1 MAQAGEIE
9 ELAEGFLAML
19 ANERGASEHTV
30 RAYAREVRSF
40 AAYLVETLGKDV
52 RVGKVEHLHIRA
64 YLGAL
69 YERGLTKASA
79 ARALAAVRSWFK
91 WLAKGGRGAENRALV
106 AVGSWFKWLAKEGKV
121 AQNPALLV
129 STPKLPKHL
138 PRVPSVEEVNRVL
151 NSLDGEGAAKK
162 DEVEAAAWPERDR
175 VIFELLYGCGIRN
188 SELVGLNMG
197 SVKWRDDA
205 VLVRGKGRKERL
217 VPLGDEAAAALRA
230 YLPLREAK
238 LMAAGKGGLVHE
250 GPLMMNLRMRGDCRL
265 TTRSVGRIVKAIA
278 LSRGL
283 AADVHPHTLRHAFG
297 THMLEEG
304 ADLRAI
310 QEMLG
315 HERLSTTQRYTQL
328 TVGQVQKVYDETHPR
343 AKGVPDV
350 KLPALPVSEAV
361 VLFAQGVLIEVA
373 GFFGREFGVVGVET
387 RGVPLFHG
395 DHRLIVGRESLFGVD
410 SVDPRINGLSVVL
423 QQLGEV

>member
-1 MAQAGEIE
+1 
-9 ELAEGFLAML
+9 ML

-30 RAYAREVRSF
+30 RAYAREVRNF
-40 AAYLVETLGKDV
+40 AAYLRETLGDGA

-64 YLGAL
+64 YLGLL

-91 WLAKGGRGAENRALV
+91 WLAK
-106 AVGSWFKWLAKEGKV
+106 EGKV
-121 AQNPALLV
+121 KQNPALLV

-138 PRVPSVEEVNRVL
+138 PRVPSMEEVNRVL
-151 NSLDGEGAAKK
+151 NSLEGEGAVAKEK
-162 DEVEAAAWPERDR
+162 QDAVAWPERDR

-188 SELVGLNMG
+188 SELVGLDMG

-217 VPLGDEAAAALRA
+217 VPLGDEAAVALRA

-238 LMAAGKGGLVHE
+238 LLAAGKGALVHD

-343 AKGVPDV
+343 AK
-350 KLPALPVSEAV
+350 
-361 VLFAQGVLIEVA
+361 
-373 GFFGREFGVVGVET
+373 
-387 RGVPLFHG
+387 
-395 DHRLIVGRESLFGVD
+395 
-410 SVDPRINGLSVVL
+410 
-423 QQLGEV
+423 

>member
-1 MAQAGEIE
+1 MRE
-9 ELAEGFLAML
+9 EVSEFDRLAEGFLAML

-30 RAYAREVRSF
+30 RAYAREVRNF
-40 AAYLVETLGKDV
+40 AAYLGETLGKGARV
-52 RVGKVEHLHIRA
+52 RVVEHLHIRA
-64 YLGAL
+64 YLGML

-79 ARALAAVRSWFK
+79 ARALAAIR
-91 WLAKGGRGAENRALV
+91 
-106 AVGSWFKWLAKEGKV
+106 SWFKWLAKEGRV

-151 NSLDGEGAAKK
+151 NSLEGEGAAKK
-162 DEVEAAAWPERDR
+162 EADEAAAWPERDR

-188 SELVGLNMG
+188 SELVGLDMG

-217 VPLGDEAAAALRA
+217 VPLGDEAAVALKA

-238 LMAAGKGGLVHE
+238 LMAAGKGGLVHD
-250 GPLMMNLRMRGDCRL
+250 GPLVMNLRMRGDCRL

-343 AKGVPDV
+343 AK
-350 KLPALPVSEAV
+350 
-361 VLFAQGVLIEVA
+361 
-373 GFFGREFGVVGVET
+373 
-387 RGVPLFHG
+387 
-395 DHRLIVGRESLFGVD
+395 
-410 SVDPRINGLSVVL
+410 
-423 QQLGEV
+423 

>member
-1 MAQAGEIE
+1 MRE
-9 ELAEGFLAML
+9 EVSEFDRLAEGFLAML

-40 AAYLVETLGKDV
+40 AVYLGETLGKDAK
-52 RVGKVEHLHIRA
+52 VGAVEHLHIRA
-64 YLGAL
+64 YLGLL

-79 ARALAAVRSWFK
+79 ARALAAVR
-91 WLAKGGRGAENRALV
+91 
-106 AVGSWFKWLAKEGKV
+106 SWFKWLAKEGKV

-162 DEVEAAAWPERDR
+162 DQPETAAWPERDR

-197 SVKWRDDA
+197 SVKWRDEA

-238 LMAAGKGGLVHE
+238 LMAAGKGVLVHE

-343 AKGVPDV
+343 AK
-350 KLPALPVSEAV
+350 
-361 VLFAQGVLIEVA
+361 
-373 GFFGREFGVVGVET
+373 
-387 RGVPLFHG
+387 
-395 DHRLIVGRESLFGVD
+395 
-410 SVDPRINGLSVVL
+410 
-423 QQLGEV
+423 

>member
-1 MAQAGEIE
+1 MGKAGEIE
-9 ELAEGFLAML
+9 GLAERFLAML

-30 RAYAREVRSF
+30 RAYAREVRNF
-40 AAYLVETLGKDV
+40 ADYLRETLGDGASVK
-52 RVGKVEHLHIRA
+52 KVEHLHIRA
-64 YLGAL
+64 YLGLL

-91 WLAKGGRGAENRALV
+91 WLAK
-106 AVGSWFKWLAKEGKV
+106 EGKV
-121 AQNPALLV
+121 KQNPALLV

-138 PRVPSVEEVNRVL
+138 PRVPSMEEVNRVL
-151 NSLDGEGAAKK
+151 NSLESEGSVAKDK
-162 DEVEAAAWPERDR
+162 QDAAAWPERDR

-188 SELVGLNMG
+188 SELVGLDMG

-217 VPLGDEAAAALRA
+217 VPLGDEAAVALKA

-238 LMAAGKGGLVHE
+238 LIAAGKGAMVHE
-250 GPLMMNLRMRGDCRL
+250 GPLLMNLRMRGDCRL

-283 AADVHPHTLRHAFG
+283 PADVHPHTLRHAFG

-328 TVGQVQKVYDETHPR
+328 TVGQVQRVYEETHPR
-343 AKGVPDV
+343 A
-350 KLPALPVSEAV
+350 
-361 VLFAQGVLIEVA
+361 
-373 GFFGREFGVVGVET
+373 R
-387 RGVPLFHG
+387 
-395 DHRLIVGRESLFGVD
+395 
-410 SVDPRINGLSVVL
+410 
-423 QQLGEV
+423 

>member
-1 MAQAGEIE
+1 LVSEIDALVE
-9 ELAEGFLAML
+9 RFLAMI

-40 AAYLVETLGKDV
+40 AGYLGETLGKD
-52 RVGKVEHLHIRA
+52 GSIGAVEHLHIRS
-64 YLGAL
+64 YLGLL

-91 WLAKGGRGAENRALV
+91 WLAK
-106 AVGSWFKWLAKEGKV
+106 EGKV
-121 AQNPALLV
+121 VQNPALLV

-138 PRVPSVEEVNRVL
+138 PRVPSMEEVNRVL
-151 NSLDGEGAAKK
+151 DSLEGKSSNKA
-162 DEVEAAAWPERDR
+162 EGEAAAWPERDR

-188 SELVGLNMG
+188 SELVGLDMQHVQWKN
-197 SVKWRDDA
+197 DA
-205 VLVRGKGRKERL
+205 ILVRGKGRKERL
-217 VPLGDEAAAALRA
+217 VPLGDEAAEALRVF
-230 YLPLREAK
+230 LPLREAK
-238 LMAAGKGGLVHE
+238 LVAAGKGKLVHE
-250 GPLMMNLRMRGDCRL
+250 GPLVTNLRMRGDCRL

-343 AKGVPDV
+343 AK
-350 KLPALPVSEAV
+350 
-361 VLFAQGVLIEVA
+361 
-373 GFFGREFGVVGVET
+373 
-387 RGVPLFHG
+387 
-395 DHRLIVGRESLFGVD
+395 
-410 SVDPRINGLSVVL
+410 
-423 QQLGEV
+423 